1 MYLQRLNYMLFCYIF
16 PRPDGD
22 LLVFVAP
29 SRAITR
35 QLAMAS
41 APTAPTSCRAR
52 SPVSRVVAPLQ
63 LPVTHRRFIR
73 TTDLLER
80 LFVEESKAEDH
91 SQRFRREAGTETNV
105 RCAHRRHRA
114 LARPAL
120 LRVLAA
126 SARRRKKELDEEY
139 GASTNGPARSSQPCV
154 FSKSAP

>member
-29 SRAITR
+29 SRTITR

-52 SPVSRVVAPLQ
+52 SPVSRVVAHLQ
-63 LPVTHRRFIR
+63 LPVTHRRFERRSAR
-73 TTDLLER
+73 TTVR
-80 LFVEESKAEDH
+80 RGASKAEDH
-91 SQRFRREAGTETNV
+91 SQRFRREAGTETHV

>member
-1 MYLQRLNYMLFCYIF
+1 MDIFIPHIVIIMYIQRLNYMLFCYIF

-29 SRAITR
+29 SRAIMR

-52 SPVSRVVAPLQ
+52 SPVSRVVAHLQ

-80 LFVEESKAEDH
+80 LFVEE
-91 SQRFRREAGTETNV
+91 
-105 RCAHRRHRA
+105 
-114 LARPAL
+114 
-120 LRVLAA
+120 
-126 SARRRKKELDEEY
+126 RRRLKTIPNGFGEKPVLKLMF
-139 GASTNGPARSSQPCV
+139 GALIGATERRRGLR
-154 FSKSAP
+154 FTEF